1 MSEDKRKFN
10 FEEEER
16 AFLLELIKQYPVI
29 SIGKSDAQTN
39 LKKKSSWLK
48 FLQEFNN
55 HYPLK
60 QRTIKQLKDLL
71 INNRY

>member
-29 SIGKSDAQTN
+29 STGKSDAQTN
-39 LKKKSSWLK
+39 
-48 FLQEFNN
+48 
-55 HYPLK
+55 
-60 QRTIKQLKDLL
+60 QRG
-71 INNRY
+71 